1 MSPSACMDNNYYIWC
16 WHVQK
21 ISNFFPP
28 AVFLEIWKTAHLG
41 KTTIMDIYGNVMNKF
56 PI

>member
-1 MSPSACMDNNYYIWC
+1 MLTYIE
-16 WHVQK
+16 
-21 ISNFFPP
+21 IFLFILSRYS
-28 AVFLEIWKTAHLG
+28 FLEIWKTAHLR